1 MNDDMDILAQYLLDT
16 LNVSV
21 TVCEWAKREH
31 LPQYLR
37 GTYSYYSMNLLDR
50 NIVLVVD
57 TAEKEQSIS
66 NICKHLVKV
75 RSHSN
80 AEIVYVRCAVT
91 SYNRKRLIEHGI
103 PFIVPGNQM
112 YLPMLGIDLREHHK
126 RIKNKREVFTPST
139 QVLVLYSILNKDY
152 GVFTP
157 GEMSNHLGYSAMTMT
172 RSFDQLEAAG
182 IGQHSREGKMRHLKL
197 IPGGRQLW
205 EETLSY
211 MSSPVKSQLYTLPGE
226 GIEEGKIAGESAL
239 ANLTMISE
247 PNNPVIALGSRRWK
261 SIRQIQNIQTIN
273 FPEPGSLMV
282 EIWKYPPD
290 KLTQS
295 GIVDPL
301 SLFLSLREIQD
312 ERVQSALDQLM
323 KGMQW

>member
-1 MNDDMDILAQYLLDT
+1 MIDVMDILAQYLLDT

-21 TVCEWAKREH
+21 TVSEWAKYER

-37 GTYSYYSMNLLDR
+37 SRYRYYSMNLLDR
-50 NIVLVVD
+50 KFVLIVD
-57 TAEKEQSIS
+57 TAEEEQSIS
-66 NICKHLVKV
+66 IICKHMVKV

-126 RIKNKREVFTPST
+126 RMKNKREVFTPST
-139 QVLVLYSILNKDY
+139 QVLVLYSMLNKDY

-157 GEMSNHLGYSAMTMT
+157 GEMSTHLGYSAMTMT

-182 IGQHSREGKMRHLKL
+182 IGQHSREGKVRHLKL

-211 MSSPVKSQLYTLPGE
+211 LSSPVKSHLYTLPGE
-226 GIEEGKIAGESAL
+226 SVREGKIAGESAL
-239 ANLTMISE
+239 AYIAMLSE
-247 PNNPVIALGSRRWK
+247 PINPVIALGSRRWK
-261 SIRQIQNIQTIN
+261 SIRQIHNIQTIS
-273 FPEPGSLMV
+273 FAEPESLMV

-290 KLTQS
+290 KLIQS

-301 SLFLSLREIQD
+301 SLYLSLREIQD
-312 ERVQSALDQLM
+312 KRVQSALDQLM

>member
-1 MNDDMDILAQYLLDT
+1 MNDFMNVLVQYLLDM

-31 LPQYLR
+31 LPQYLC

-57 TAEKEQSIS
+57 TAEKEQSVSTIS
-66 NICKHLVKV
+66 KHLTKV
-75 RSHSN
+75 RSYSN
-80 AEIVYVRCAVT
+80 AEIVYVRFAVT
-91 SYNRKRLIEHGI
+91 SYNRKRLITHGI

-126 RIKNKREVFTPST
+126 RMKEKREVFAPST
-139 QVLVLYSILNKDY
+139 QVLMLYSLLNKDY

-157 GEMSNHLGYSAMTMT
+157 GEMSTYLGYSAMTMT

-182 IGQHSREGKMRHLKL
+182 IGQHSREGKVRHLKL
-197 IPGGRQLW
+197 APGGRQLW
-205 EETLSY
+205 DESLSY
-211 MSSPVKSQLYTLPGE
+211 LSSPVISHLYTLLGE
-226 GIEEGKIAGESAL
+226 DVREGKIAGESAL
-239 ANLTMISE
+239 ANLTMQSE
-247 PNNPVIALGSRRWK
+247 PDNPVIALGSRIWK
-261 SIRQIQNIQTIN
+261 SIRQMHDIQTIS
-273 FPEPGSLMV
+273 FAEPGALMV

-301 SLFLSLREIQD
+301 SLYLSLREIQD
-312 ERVQSALDQLM
+312 ERLQSALDQLM